1 MLLNTSNSVLKKE
14 HIYSLFTPNG
24 CISMSTWNLQIST
37 FSNGINPV
45 TAFVPFFPWE
55 CVFA

>member
-24 CISMSTWNLQIST
+24 CISMSTVENSVLLK
-37 FSNGINPV
+37 
-45 TAFVPFFPWE
+45 
-55 CVFA
+55 